1 MQDASL
7 PKSSV
12 DAPPDQGAPDL
23 NDFSFLKPLQSFTSV
38 KTPFTVAGSVE
49 RKLANLSER
58 KLANPLER
66 KLANPLERKLA
77 NPLERKLANPLERKL
92 AILHFAFQLEGDL
105 TSLDVPLSQVSK
117 SRSQKDELWKA
128 TCFEIFLSRPGD
140 LSYFEFNFSPTGD
153 FAVYT
158 FDDYRSDMQ
167 PLKQLVQ
174 PKFKFER
181 GSDFYRITGAI
192 GDAHDDPRFKLLLA
206 EPKLEAS
213 MTAVIKPLP
222 GQGETTFWALSH
234 AGKKADF
241 HLRSSFGLSLNEF

>member
-23 NDFSFLKPLQSFTSV
+23 SDFSFLKPLQSFTSV
-38 KTPFTVAGSVE
+38 KTPFTVTGSVE
-49 RKLANLSER
+49 RKLAN
-58 KLANPLER
+58 PV
-66 KLANPLERKLA
+66 
-77 NPLERKLANPLERKL
+77 ERKL

-117 SRSQKDELWKA
+117 SRSQKDELWKT

>member
-7 PKSSV
+7 PKPSV

-38 KTPFTVAGSVE
+38 KAPFTVAGSVE
-49 RKLANLSER
+49 RKLADLSER
-58 KLANPLER
+58 KLAT
-66 KLANPLERKLA
+66 
-77 NPLERKLANPLERKL
+77 
-92 AILHFAFQLEGDL
+92 LHFAFQLEGDL

-192 GDAHDDPRFKLLLA
+192 GDAHDDPRFKRLLA

-222 GQGETTFWALSH
+222 GQGETTFWALAH